1 MGGRPAFVTRLDMGT
16 ANPGALLIGS
26 TDPYRPSR
34 IAGRT
39 RGWSLDEADAPVLGA
54 LVAAVGSAMRA
65 GAAFNALSEETAK
78 LTAVVDNTSDGIA
91 MVDDAGQV
99 RLWSQTMARM
109 TGVEADQISGQID
122 RAPADRPDAHQRLAA
137 PREAP

>member
-1 MGGRPAFVTRLDMGT
+1 MGWQTGFVTRLDMGT

-26 TDPYRPSR
+26 KDHYRRSR

-91 MVDDAGQV
+91 MVDDAGPGAPV
-99 RLWSQTMARM
+99 EPDHGADDRRGGRPDLGPDRPG
-109 TGVEADQISGQID
+109 TG
-122 RAPADRPDAHQRLAA
+122 DRPDADQRLAA

>member
-1 MGGRPAFVTRLDMGT
+1 
-16 ANPGALLIGS
+16 
-26 TDPYRPSR
+26 
-34 IAGRT
+34 
-39 RGWSLDEADAPVLGA
+39 
-54 LVAAVGSAMRA
+54 MRA
-65 GAAFNALSEETAK
+65 GTAFNALSEETAK

-122 RAPADRPDAHQRLAA
+122 RAPADRPDTHQRLPA